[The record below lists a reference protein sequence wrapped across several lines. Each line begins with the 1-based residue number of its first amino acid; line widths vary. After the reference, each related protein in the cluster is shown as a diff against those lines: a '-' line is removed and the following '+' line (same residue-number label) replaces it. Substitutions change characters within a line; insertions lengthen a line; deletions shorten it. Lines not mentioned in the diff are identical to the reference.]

1 MFKPSSLRRLINL
14 IDLIDLI
21 GRLIMYQVNNSSGL
35 NELLREF
42 KAMKERAALTVQKPF
57 HDSSALKLSQLTD
70 DQWEDAGAFLKIRPL
85 PDCGRCSSGFL
96 SVDRGESPTPP
107 PARPCPHCEIPRRRF
122 ARVHHARLPVDAR
135 GVSLS
140 SYEWDS
146 ETQQRAIQSAQA
158 WLLSPRADRAPNV
171 YLFGPPGNGKTTLL
185 YGLAFA
191 ALDRGLKVRYATH
204 ARLFDDEKDS
214 WRGETESPFKTWLD
228 DVDLLLLDELGG
240 LGGAGNWSAWWKER
254 SREMLQAIHE
264 KWNARKLAIVI
275 CSNMAPE
282 RTEAMFDSP
291 SASSRLEMMFHSVE
305 MTGHDRR
312 RRSRR

>member
-1 MFKPSSLRRLINL
+1 MGGC
-14 IDLIDLI
+14 
-21 GRLIMYQVNNSSGL
+21 GRLPQGSPSARLRAMLIWLPICGQRRKPNS
-35 NELLREF
+35 
-42 KAMKERAALTVQKPF
+42 
-57 HDSSALKLSQLTD
+57 
-70 DQWEDAGAFLKIRPL
+70 
-85 PDCGRCSSGFL
+85 
-96 SVDRGESPTPP
+96 P

-135 GVSLS
+135 GASLS

-146 ETQQRAIQSAQA
+146 EAQQRAIQSAQA

-214 WRGETESPFKTWLD
+214 WRGETESPFRTWLD

-240 LGGAGNWSAWWKER
+240 LGGGGIGLRGLKSAVGKCFKRFMR
-254 SREMLQAIHE
+254 SGTLG
-264 KWNARKLAIVI
+264 
-275 CSNMAPE
+275 
-282 RTEAMFDSP
+282 
-291 SASSRLEMMFHSVE
+291 SSRSSSAPTWRPSEQ
-305 MTGHDRR
+305 RR
-312 RRSRR
+312 CLTLLPPPLAWR